1 MYILESASTCL
12 RIEFCKLF
20 LAANQTN
27 CGTMRVLRAARVSR
41 CVYVGIYSM
50 AYKLYCMAPRVQR
63 VGVTMDPEL
72 FDQFKKKCEAEG
84 KRSASSQISE
94 LVRAYLGNPD
104 VSALEQIFNL
114 KVEIEQI
121 QRRLTTISRLENG
134 EVRTTCLEKA
144 VEKLEERVKSLE
156 KCKLSF
162 KKHDAQDARISA
174 LEKKYDKL
182 EGKTARLEA
191 EENARILKLKD

>member
-1 MYILESASTCL
+1 
-12 RIEFCKLF
+12 
-20 LAANQTN
+20 
-27 CGTMRVLRAARVSR
+27 
-41 CVYVGIYSM
+41 
-50 AYKLYCMAPRVQR
+50 MAPRVQR

>member
-1 MYILESASTCL
+1 
-12 RIEFCKLF
+12 
-20 LAANQTN
+20 
-27 CGTMRVLRAARVSR
+27 
-41 CVYVGIYSM
+41 
-50 AYKLYCMAPRVQR
+50 MAPRVQR

-72 FDQFKKKCEAEG
+72 FDRFKQRCEAEG

-94 LVRAYLGNPD
+94 LVKAYLGNPD

-174 LEKKYDKL
+174 LEKKYAAL
-182 EGKTARLEA
+182 AGKTARLEA

>member
-1 MYILESASTCL
+1 
-12 RIEFCKLF
+12 
-20 LAANQTN
+20 
-27 CGTMRVLRAARVSR
+27 
-41 CVYVGIYSM
+41 
-50 AYKLYCMAPRVQR
+50 MAPRVQR

-72 FDQFKKKCEAEG
+72 FDEFKKKCEAEG

-94 LVRAYLGNPD
+94 LVKAYLGNPD

-144 VEKLEERVKSLE
+144 VEKLEERVKGLE

>member
-1 MYILESASTCL
+1 
-12 RIEFCKLF
+12 
-20 LAANQTN
+20 
-27 CGTMRVLRAARVSR
+27 
-41 CVYVGIYSM
+41 
-50 AYKLYCMAPRVQR
+50 
-63 VGVTMDPEL
+63 MDPEL
-72 FDQFKKKCEAEG
+72 FDEFKKKCEAEG

-94 LVRAYLGNPD
+94 LVKAYLGNPD

-114 KVEIEQI
+114 KIEIEQI